1 MPNVSEYVQN
11 QYGIQ
16 SYVKEGHV
24 MVAGNTP
31 EQVLVP
37 QDPMRYNLLI
47 INYSPYDIYI
57 ATEINVGIGYG
68 IKLSKQGGIFSCD
81 AFTDMTLASHM
92 WYCYVDGGDADV
104 YILENK
110 SLF

>member
-1 MPNVSEYVQN
+1 MANVSDYVER

-16 SYVKEGHV
+16 SYIKEWHV
-24 MVAGNTP
+24 IIKGNTP

-47 INYSPYDIYI
+47 INYSTSDIYI
-57 ATEINVGIGYG
+57 ATEINAGVNYG

-92 WYCYVDGGDADV
+92 WYCYADGGDADV

-110 SLF
+110 SLD